1 MSTPYVAVHFTLNPV
16 VPYAEILLAELSV
29 FSFESFEET
38 ETGLVAY
45 VKEGATDLSVLGTLS
60 LIDNEAVAI
69 AYEVKRIA
77 PQNWNADWEKDFTP
91 VIVNERCRVRAS
103 FHPAGTYP
111 LELVINPK
119 MSFGTGHH
127 ETTALM
133 LSHLL
138 EIDCTAWRVLDMGCG
153 TGVLGIAA
161 MRLGA
166 TEVLGVDIEPW
177 CIENT
182 HENALLNDCPTLE
195 AIQQNEVPANRGMFD
210 CVIANI
216 NRNVLLE
223 QMADYA
229 RITRVGGKVLLSGF
243 YKKDLAVISYQMTT
257 LGYRLNSSKEKHDW
271 MAVLFDF
278 QG

>member
-1 MSTPYVAVHFTLNPV
+1 MSTPYIAVHFTLEPA
-16 VPYAEILLAELSV
+16 VPYTDILLAELSV
-29 FSFESFEET
+29 YPFESFEET

-45 VKEGATDLSVLGTLS
+45 LQEGTADLGVLEGLS
-60 LIDNEAVAI
+60 LIKNKSVAI
-69 AYEVKRIA
+69 DYTIKRIA

-91 VIVNERCRVRAS
+91 VIVNERCRIRAS
-103 FHPAGTYP
+103 FHPAGAYP

-166 TEVLGVDIEPW
+166 AEVLCVDIEPW

-182 HENALLNDCPTLE
+182 LENALLNDCARLK
-195 AIQQNEVPANRGMFD
+195 AIQQSEVPTDGDKFD
-210 CVIANI
+210 CIIANI

-223 QMADYA
+223 QMPDYA
-229 RITRVGGKVLLSGF
+229 RVSRGGAKVLLSGF
-243 YKKDLAVISYQMTT
+243 YKEDLAVISSQMTT